1 MASLGLD
8 VGLRANAQ
16 LAVLAVEDLANT
28 AENILRRK

>member
-1 MASLGLD
+1 MSDCLL
-8 VGLRANAQ
+8 ANAQ